1 MFSEKNFVFLQ
12 RQTIQKTMSKEKNSC
27 IASEPSAGL
36 TYGMSPE
43 LRNSDLLWRISNLE
57 HQDKICLVQYIRH
70 EMEYE
75 AEEDKAWDKLE
86 IGPQSME
93 EAKMR
98 LDEAEAEFDRG
109 EYSTEE
115 EVRAELRAEF
125 PWLP

>member
-1 MFSEKNFVFLQ
+1 
-12 RQTIQKTMSKEKNSC
+12 MSKEKNSY
-27 IASEPSAGL
+27 IASEPSAAL
-36 TYGMSPE
+36 TYGMSSE

-57 HQDKICLVQYIRH
+57 HQDKICLVQYITH
-70 EMEYE
+70 EMENE
-75 AEEDKAWDKLE
+75 TEEDEVWDKLG
-86 IGPQSME
+86 IGPQSIE